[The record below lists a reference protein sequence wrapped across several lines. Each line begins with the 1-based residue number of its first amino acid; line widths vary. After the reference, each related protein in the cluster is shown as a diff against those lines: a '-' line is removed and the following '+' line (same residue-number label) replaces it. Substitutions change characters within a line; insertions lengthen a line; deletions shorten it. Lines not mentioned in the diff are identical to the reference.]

1 MLDVIL
7 LLFAIL
13 EPVLFVNQHL
23 SMFLWL
29 MFRTIFLPACFLL
42 VVLVFFALVPVP
54 IILVIIIVVFGKG
67 GVWWLGVAQGGV
79 PRGGVAY
86 G

>member
-1 MLDVIL
+1 
-7 LLFAIL
+7 
-13 EPVLFVNQHL
+13 
-23 SMFLWL
+23 
-29 MFRTIFLPACFLL
+29 
-42 VVLVFFALVPVP
+42 VP

-67 GVWWLGVAQGGV
+67 GVRWLGVDRGGV